1 MIRRWPLEIAA
12 IFVYIFNM
20 NTSYIA
26 FINEFHHV
34 RDKYLKI
41 LFDEIKVDGDE
52 LIIVNKIS
60 DYRQLSESDRS
71 TKKDIKKID
80 LFHTS
85 NEMQAYAAALENTS
99 NDLIFTLSPD
109 SVLSRVSMEKLRARV
124 QNGDF
129 IGSAFDNG
137 VMINPEN
144 GTFYRTLYSGSI
156 MLGSLL
162 FKKSH
167 NTLKEL
173 TGNNF
178 KLFMLNKLK
187 AAGQILILK
196 NNIDYMEYLTYLS
209 EPVGKVSN
217 AIGEADGKT
226 IKAVSKALRK
236 LKNIWIS

>member
-1 MIRRWPLEIAA
+1 
-12 IFVYIFNM
+12 M

-26 FINEFHHV
+26 VIDSFHHV
-34 RDKYLKI
+34 RDKYLKL
-41 LFDEIKVDGDE
+41 LFDDVKVDGDE
-52 LIIVNKIS
+52 LIIINKIS

-71 TKKDIKKID
+71 TKNDIKIVD

-85 NEMQAYAAALENTS
+85 NEMQTYAAALENAK

-109 SVLSRVSMEKLRARV
+109 SVLSRASMEKLSANV
-124 QNGDF
+124 KNDDYV
-129 IGSAFDNG
+129 GSAFDNG
-137 VMINPEN
+137 IMINPEN
-144 GTFYRTLYSGSI
+144 GSFYRTLYSGNI
-156 MLGSLL
+156 MLNSLL

-196 NNIDYMEYLTYLS
+196 NNMDYMEYLTYLS